1 MRKIEDFNEFMKIWE
16 VNHKNRYWGN
26 KKITEEHEKEIIEKA
41 NIKDFKRYNI
51 YMLDDNY
58 YFVVDTKPEIDN
70 TLWYDDEMEE
80 PKKSLDLFIRH
91 NMSNLHFNFDYWVEA
106 RNCLKKGGCCSGH
119 YESSPFINL
128 NYNNSNEVYLV
139 FYECCGNSRRDKTT
153 VRDLTNDEIDEILKI
168 AKELKKDYIER
179 LTKYYNKYGMTCKGY
194 WVNR

>member
-26 KKITEEHEKEIIEKA
+26 KKITEEHEQEIIEKA
-41 NIKDFKRYNI
+41 NTKDFKRYNI
-51 YMLDDNY
+51 YMLDDGY
-58 YFVVDTKPEIDN
+58 YFVIDTKPEINN

-91 NMSNLHFNFDYWVEA
+91 NMSNLRFNFDEWVEA

-119 YESSPFINL
+119 YESNPFINL
-128 NYNNSNEVYLV
+128 NYSNSNEVYLV

-153 VRDLTNDEIDEILKI
+153 IRDLTNDEIQEILLI
-168 AKELKKDYIER
+168 AEDLKKDYIER
-179 LTKYYNKYGMTCKGY
+179 LKKYYNKYGMTCKGY